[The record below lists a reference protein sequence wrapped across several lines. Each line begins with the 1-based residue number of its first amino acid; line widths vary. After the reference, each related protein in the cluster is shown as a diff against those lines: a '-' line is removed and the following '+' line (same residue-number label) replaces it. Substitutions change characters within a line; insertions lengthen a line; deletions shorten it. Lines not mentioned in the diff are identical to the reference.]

1 MVQVGD
7 TAAIGSVPFR
17 PGRLTVGSHV
27 HQEEASPADLRSS
40 RSDQVFRDALQLIA
54 EGVIEIVG
62 FQLATISVV
71 RQAPDGSQELEV
83 IADAGD
89 DATGEIIV
97 GRRTPLASLLME
109 LEKAE
114 VWGQFR
120 FLPHELL
127 ETEDVENS
135 YGWVVPDME
144 PIDAPDAWHPL
155 DLLVALLHDD
165 HGTLRGTLAIDVPD
179 NGRRPGVDQRDL
191 LERFASL
198 AGRAVVTTLER
209 EELTDQVRMADTAR
223 TIVRNASSQ
232 QDLDGVLAD
241 LQTSLAEGFRSRGS
255 WIQTFDEDGRGSGA
269 IHSAIGVAV
278 ELPEGFVDLAERS
291 ARYCWT
297 HQMVQVVGVHH
308 PIPPGISEEENER
321 IVGFLD
327 SLGIGSLLFVPLG
340 AGAECLGNLV
350 LTRADDESWT
360 ELDRRAALD
369 IGHDLGRVILNART
383 FQREHELV
391 VELQAL
397 DTYKSQLIATVS
409 HELKNPL
416 TAITGYLEILD
427 SASSLD
433 AASRTAVEA
442 MGRGASRLTRVVE
455 DLLLLSK
462 VGDPHQRMIAAAV
475 DMKRIVDEVTDLVS
489 VTARQKDLVVA
500 TDVPTEAVTAWGDA
514 VEIDRLVTN
523 LVSNAVKYT
532 PEGRRVDIRLRRTG
546 ERVVLEVA
554 DEGFG
559 ISPADQA
566 QLFEEFFRSSNPAA
580 AQQPGSGL
588 GLAIVKR
595 IVERHGGD
603 IEVTSEL
610 GTGSTFRVTLP
621 ARG

>member
-1 MVQVGD
+1 M
-7 TAAIGSVPFR
+7 AAIRSVPFR

-27 HQEEASPADLRSS
+27 RQEEASPADLRGSG
-40 RSDQVFRDALQLIA
+40 SDQVFRDALQLIA

-89 DATGEIIV
+89 DETGEIIV

-135 YGWVVPDME
+135 YGWVVPDIE

-165 HGTLRGTLAIDVPD
+165 RGVLRGTLAIDVPD

-191 LERFASL
+191 LDRFASL

-209 EELTDQVRMADTAR
+209 EELTEQVRMADTAR
-223 TIVRNASSQ
+223 MIVRNASSQ
-232 QDLDGVLAD
+232 QDLGEVLAD
-241 LQTSLAEGFRSRGS
+241 LQASLVEGFRSRGS

-291 ARYCWT
+291 ARYCWAT
-297 HQMVQVVGVHH
+297 RSSRSSASATRSRRASRRRRTSG
-308 PIPPGISEEENER
+308 SSA
-321 IVGFLD
+321 FLH

-350 LTRADDESWT
+350 LTRSGSESWT

-433 AASRTAVEA
+433 AASRSAVEA
-442 MGRGASRLTRVVE
+442 MGRGAARLSRVVE

-462 VGDPHQRMIAAAV
+462 VGDPHQRMIAADV
-475 DMKRIVDEVTDLVS
+475 D
-489 VTARQKDLVVA
+489 VTA
-500 TDVPTEAVTAWGDA
+500 
-514 VEIDRLVTN
+514 DRRRGHRPGVGHGP
-523 LVSNAVKYT
+523 
-532 PEGRRVDIRLRRTG
+532 PEGPGRLHRRT
-546 ERVVLEVA
+546 RRA
-554 DEGFG
+554 
-559 ISPADQA
+559 
-566 QLFEEFFRSSNPAA
+566 RSRRGATPSR
-580 AQQPGSGL
+580 S
-588 GLAIVKR
+588 
-595 IVERHGGD
+595 
-603 IEVTSEL
+603 
-610 GTGSTFRVTLP
+610 TGS
-621 ARG
+621 

>member
-1 MVQVGD
+1 MRHED
-7 TAAIGSVPFR
+7 
-17 PGRLTVGSHV
+17 
-27 HQEEASPADLRSS
+27 ASPVDLPGSG
-40 RSDQVFRDALQLIA
+40 SDQVFRDALQLIA

-62 FQLATISVV
+62 FKLATISVV
-71 RQAPDGSQELEV
+71 RHAPDGSQELEV

-89 DATGEIIV
+89 DENGQIIV

-127 ETEDVENS
+127 ETQDVENS
-135 YGWVVPDME
+135 YGWVVPNIEM
-144 PIDAPDAWHPL
+144 IDAPDAWHPL

-165 HGTLRGTLAIDVPD
+165 RGVLRGTLAIDVPE
-179 NGRRPGVDQRDL
+179 NGRRPGVDQRGL

-209 EELTDQVRMADTAR
+209 EELSDQVRMADTAR
-223 TIVRNASSQ
+223 TIVRNASAQ
-232 QDLDGVLAD
+232 QDLDEVLAD
-241 LQTSLAEGFRSRGS
+241 LQASLVEGFRSRGS

-269 IHSAIGVAV
+269 LHSAIGVEV
-278 ELPEGFVDLAERS
+278 ELPDGFVDLAERS
-291 ARYCWT
+291 ARYCWAN
-297 HQMVQVVGVHH
+297 QVVQVVGVRH

-321 IVGFLD
+321 IVAFLH

-350 LTRADDESWT
+350 LTRSGSESWT

-369 IGHDLGRVILNART
+369 VGHDLGRVILNART

-427 SASSLD
+427 TASSLD
-433 AASRTAVEA
+433 AASRSAVEA
-442 MGRGASRLTRVVE
+442 MGRGAARLSRVVE

-462 VGDPHQRMIAAAV
+462 VGDPHQRMIAAEV
-475 DMKRIVDEVTDLVS
+475 DVKRIVDEVIDLVA
-489 VTARQKDLVVA
+489 VTARQKDLVVS
-500 TDVPTEAVTAWGDA
+500 TDVPAEAVTAWGDA
-514 VEIDRLVTN
+514 VEIDRLLTN

-532 PEGRRVDIRLRRTG
+532 PEGRRVDIRVRQVDG
-546 ERVVLEVA
+546 HVVLEVA
-554 DEGFG
+554 DQGYG

-566 QLFEEFFRSSNPAA
+566 QLFDEFFRSANPQA

-595 IVERHGGD
+595 IVERHGGV
-603 IEVTSEL
+603 ITVASEL
-610 GTGSTFRVTLP
+610 GAGSTFRVTLP
-621 ARG
+621 TAG

>member
-1 MVQVGD
+1 VRHED
-7 TAAIGSVPFR
+7 
-17 PGRLTVGSHV
+17 
-27 HQEEASPADLRSS
+27 ASPVDLPGGG
-40 RSDQVFRDALQLIA
+40 SDQVFRDALQLIA

-62 FQLATISVV
+62 FKLATISVV
-71 RQAPDGSQELEV
+71 RHAPDGSQELEV

-89 DATGEIIV
+89 DENGQIIV

-127 ETEDVENS
+127 ETQDVENS
-135 YGWVVPDME
+135 YGWVVPNIEM
-144 PIDAPDAWHPL
+144 IDAPDAWHPL

-165 HGTLRGTLAIDVPD
+165 RGVLRGTLAIDVPE
-179 NGRRPGVDQRDL
+179 NGRRPGVDQRGL

-209 EELTDQVRMADTAR
+209 EELSDQVRMADTAR
-223 TIVRNASSQ
+223 TIVRNASAQ
-232 QDLDGVLAD
+232 QDLDEVLAD
-241 LQTSLAEGFRSRGS
+241 LQASLVEGFRSRGS

-269 IHSAIGVAV
+269 LHSAIGVEV
-278 ELPEGFVDLAERS
+278 ELPDGFVDLAERS
-291 ARYCWT
+291 ARYCWAN
-297 HQMVQVVGVHH
+297 QVVQVVGVRH

-321 IVGFLD
+321 IVAFLH

-350 LTRADDESWT
+350 LTRSGSESWT

-369 IGHDLGRVILNART
+369 VGHDLGRVILNART

-427 SASSLD
+427 TASSLD
-433 AASRTAVEA
+433 AASRSAVEA
-442 MGRGASRLTRVVE
+442 MGRGAARLSRVVE

-462 VGDPHQRMIAAAV
+462 VGDPHQRMIAAEV
-475 DMKRIVDEVTDLVS
+475 DVKRIVDEVIDLVA
-489 VTARQKDLVVA
+489 VTARQKDLVVS
-500 TDVPTEAVTAWGDA
+500 TDVPAEAVTAWGDA
-514 VEIDRLVTN
+514 VEIDRLLTN

-532 PEGRRVDIRLRRTG
+532 PEGRRVDIRVRQVDG
-546 ERVVLEVA
+546 HVVLEVA
-554 DEGFG
+554 DQGYG

-566 QLFEEFFRSSNPAA
+566 QLFDEFFRSANPQA

-595 IVERHGGD
+595 IVERHGGV
-603 IEVTSEL
+603 ITVASEL
-610 GTGSTFRVTLP
+610 GAGSTFRVTLP
-621 ARG
+621 TAG